1 MRKPQRLLSALGLA
15 VVFAIGIVEPAFAA
29 KSATQVGKD
38 AGDLLKTWGTAFFGG
53 ITALMACKHLLN
65 REVAQGLVFA
75 AMAIVLGLFVFSQ
88 SGVGHFIQ
96 GLGSDLFG

>member
-1 MRKPQRLLSALGLA
+1 MKKPKRFLSALGLA
-15 VVFAIGIVEPAFAA
+15 VVFAIAVVEPAFA

-53 ITALMACKHLLN
+53 ITALVACKHLLN
-65 REVAQGLVFA
+65 REVAQGMVFA
-75 AMAIVLGLFVFSQ
+75 AMAIVLGLFVFAP
-88 SGVGHFIQ
+88 SGIGHFIQ